1 MTLDEYRAAYDRN
14 EDFKQV
20 TKELMQA
27 WLDERIEAV
36 KQIAEIKKS
45 MNDYPLVWGRL
56 IDGEY
61 ENEVDMCGWTPELRL
76 HIYTGIE
83 HIADVLGI
91 TLECE
96 ADRGTAFDYEYS
108 FVYKGVKVFEVS
120 KEAIIHE

>member
-1 MTLDEYRAAYDRN
+1 MTLQEYRAAYDRE
-14 EDFKQV
+14 EDFGQV
-20 TKELMQA
+20 TKELMQE
-27 WLDERIEAV
+27 WLDERIEVV

-45 MNDYPLVWGRL
+45 TDYPLVWGRL
-56 IDGEY
+56 VDHEY
-61 ENEVDMCGWTPELRL
+61 ENEVDMCGWMPELRL

-96 ADRGTAFDYEYS
+96 DNRGTAFDYEYS

-120 KEAIIHE
+120 KEALY

>member
-1 MTLDEYRAAYDRN
+1 MTLQEYMAAYDRE
-14 EDFKQV
+14 EDFGQV

-45 MNDYPLVWGRL
+45 TAYPLVWGKL
-56 IDGEY
+56 VDGEY
-61 ENEVDMCGWTPELRL
+61 ENEIDLCAWEPKLQL
-76 HIYTGIE
+76 HIYEGIE

-96 ADRGTAFDYEYS
+96 DNRGMDYDYEYS
-108 FVYKGVKVFEVS
+108 FFYKGVRVFEIS
-120 KEAIIHE
+120 KEALY